1 MSASKDF
8 WKENVKRCGKKMK
21 RGLILHN
28 CNSKLPGPQCGSTV
42 LAWLLQHPLPSAAL
56 GDDLWYYDT
65 IPGRTLTSMVAR
77 GTSTP
82 LTSRLLRIKVWTSM
96 GKNWRFGLKGSVH
109 GICQQ
114 WCEDRALTL
123 LEGAPQTVTAWSQV
137 LHNEKVSWCL
147 WSDGVVGSV
156 HLHPGI
162 WRVWRSLPIRCAGV
176 EADENITRNGQPR
189 WMCGGLFWWI
199 EVWWC
204 IEYDWLNVLCNV
216 HVLMLFILWVKE
228 LEKDRNFMKI
238 WKNGLFEVRSCLDSL
253 WYCRNP
259 VPA

>member
-8 WKENVKRCGKKMK
+8 WKENVKRCGKEVWFCTTATPKNY
-21 RGLILHN
+21 LDLAVVQ
-28 CNSKLPGPQCGSTV
+28 CFLPGFCSTHCQV
-42 LAWLLQHPLPSAAL
+42 R
-56 GDDLWYYDT
+56 LWEMIYGT
-65 IPGRTLTSMVAR
+65 TTHKNPGRTLTGRMVAR

-82 LTSRLLRIKVWTSM
+82 FTPRLLRIKVWISM

-189 WMCGGLFWWI
+189 SMCGGLFWWI

-216 HVLMLFILWVKE
+216 HFLMLFILWVKE

-259 VPA
+259 FPA

>member
-1 MSASKDF
+1 M
-8 WKENVKRCGKKMK
+8 WK
-21 RGLILHN
+21 RGLILH
-28 CNSKLPGPQCGSTV
+28 KLPGPQCGSTV

-56 GDDLWYYDT
+56 GDDLWYYHT
-65 IPGRTLTSMVAR
+65 HKNTGRTLTGRMVAR

-82 LTSRLLRIKVWTSM
+82 LTPRLLRTKVWISM

-162 WRVWRSLPIRCAGV
+162 WRVWRSLPTRCAGV
-176 EADENITRNGQPR
+176 EADEYITRNGQPR
-189 WMCGGLFWWI
+189 SMCGGLFWWI
-199 EVWWC
+199 EVWWNDMKSKLMYWIWLIKC
-204 IEYDWLNVLCNV
+204 IVQCAFLV
-216 HVLMLFILWVKE
+216 LFILWVKE
-228 LEKDRNFMKI
+228 LEKDRKFMKI